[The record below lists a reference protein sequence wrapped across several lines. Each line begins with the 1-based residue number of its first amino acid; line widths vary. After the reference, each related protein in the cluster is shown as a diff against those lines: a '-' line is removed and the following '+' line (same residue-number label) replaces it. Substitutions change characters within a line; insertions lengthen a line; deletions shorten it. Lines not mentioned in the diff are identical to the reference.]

1 MLEKNK
7 NNKHLGIIFI
17 IMSAFFFALMA
28 LFVKLAGDLP
38 TTQKSFFRNLVAI
51 PSALFVIYKSK
62 VGFKIK
68 KGNFGSLVL
77 RSLFGTI
84 GILFNF
90 YAVDHLLLADASML
104 NKMSPFFVILFSFL
118 ILKEKISLFQLA
130 SVIVAFLGSLF
141 VIKPS
146 FNLTEFLPSLI
157 GLLGGLSAG
166 AAYTMV
172 RKLGTNGVKGPHIVL
187 FFSVFSCIATL
198 PFVLFNYQHMTF
210 SQFIMLILAGICAT
224 GGQFSVTAAYS
235 HAPASEISIYD
246 YFQIIFSAVLG
257 LVIFRQV
264 PDRYSLLG
272 YVIIVGSAVVMY
284 LYNVKGLFRKKAALK
299 EKTC

>member
-1 MLEKNK
+1 MSGKKENK
-7 NNKHLGIIFI
+7 KYLGIVFI
-17 IMSAFFFALMA
+17 IMSAFCFAMMG

-51 PSALFVIYKSK
+51 PSALYVIYKSG
-62 VGFKIK
+62 VGFKIE
-68 KGNFGSLVL
+68 KGNLGSLIL
-77 RSLFGTI
+77 RSLFGTL

-118 ILKEKISLFQLA
+118 ILREKITLFQFT
-130 SVIVAFLGSLF
+130 SVIIAFLGSLF

-146 FNLTEFLPSLI
+146 FNLTEFLPSAI
-157 GLLGGLSAG
+157 GFLGGVFAG

-172 RKLGTNGVKGPHIVL
+172 RKLGTRGVKGPHIVL

-198 PFVLFNYQHMTF
+198 PFVLFDYHHMTIT
-210 SQFIMLILAGICAT
+210 QLLMLIGAGICAT
-224 GGQFSVTAAYS
+224 GGQFSITAAYT
-235 HAPASEISIYD
+235 HAPASEISVYD

-257 LVIFRQV
+257 FIVFNQI

-272 YVIIVGSAVVMY
+272 YAIIIGVAVIMY
-284 LYNVKGLFRKKAALK
+284 LYNVKGLFKKKALE
-299 EKTC
+299 EKLA